1 MAGSGSSYADEGD
14 DPLIT
19 DINVTPLV
27 DIVLVLLIVF
37 MITMPTIVKM
47 DAMKERELNVVLPQ
61 ASEAMPLIAKPKET
75 FVNVDVDG
83 NYTVK
88 QKRQSEQDLL
98 KVLEQAQADNPG
110 RATVVIRADKR
121 CPWQFVVNVMNLCN
135 KAKIRDYRVSTAE

>member
-47 DAMKERELNVVLPQ
+47 DAIKERELNVVLPQ